1 MGFSLSGGSSSNYGL
16 IFVPLKS
23 VDLRKKR
30 GPGHSAAEIYAYL
43 APKLFGVPGGL
54 VAIFEPP
61 AIQGLGNFGGFSFE
75 LQDLGRNTL
84 QDLDRVGQDPR
95 AEA

>member
-1 MGFSLSGGSSSNYGL
+1 MFRSSLSTCA
-16 IFVPLKS
+16 
-23 VDLRKKR
+23 RKR
-30 GPGHSAAEIYAYL
+30 ARAIRRADIYHTL

-84 QDLDRVGQDPR
+84 QDLDRVAHQIIGASRQ
-95 AEA
+95 EQ